1 MADKTPPIF
10 DMEDSPGYEI
20 DGMRAVGY
28 DTAVRAVRSPGGK
41 HTDFSVVRQ
50 NDAPMPEAPRKTMLR
65 RGLVWMGR
73 STVMI
78 LLAVIAAVVAG
89 GILFY
94 VGWTS

>member
-1 MADKTPPIF
+1 
-10 DMEDSPGYEI
+10 
-20 DGMRAVGY
+20 
-28 DTAVRAVRSPGGK
+28 
-41 HTDFSVVRQ
+41 
-50 NDAPMPEAPRKTMLR
+50 MLR